1 MDDSARPER
10 ETDKAKMSET
20 ELEQLRRFN
29 NQKAEALERAHD
41 KLEHQENRVSELSAE
56 TEHLEKKVKLLVEAL
71 ERIVR
76 LMVAMQSL
84 GYFTNPEWTDRLA
97 QAQQALA
104 AVKGK
109 QS

>member
-1 MDDSARPER
+1 MI
-10 ETDKAKMSET
+10 ET

-71 ERIVR
+71 RHIAAVR
-76 LMVAMQSL
+76 GVCFSYCGCSGCVA
-84 GYFTNPEWTDRLA
+84 GK
-97 QAQQALA
+97 ALA
-104 AVKGK
+104 AVGVKGDAK
-109 QS
+109 